1 MATIPATVT
10 ATTRRS
16 ARRRWRPGSLT
27 IGLFILGAI
36 VVMGVLGPLVVDAKQ
51 AQIGSFPP
59 RMAPS
64 AQHWLGT
71 DTQGRDLFTTLILA
85 TPQTLFIGLAAG
97 AVGVAIGT
105 ALGLLSGFFGGVI
118 DTVIQTITDVSITIP
133 SIAILVV
140 IATSLRS
147 IDVGLMALVVASLS
161 WRFPTRTIRAQTLS
175 LRERAYVQ
183 VGRLN
188 GVNGLELVVFEV
200 LPNLLPYIA
209 ASFVS
214 TVSQS
219 LLAAIGL
226 EALGLGPQNEYTLGM
241 MLYWA
246 QFYSAIL
253 RGMWWWWLPPIVV
266 IVLIFIGLLFTSA
279 GMDQLVNVRLRR
291 SE

>member
-1 MATIPATVT
+1 DTI
-10 ATTRRS
+10 
-16 ARRRWRPGSLT
+16 
-27 IGLFILGAI
+27 
-36 VVMGVLGPLVVDAKQ
+36 
-51 AQIGSFPP
+51 
-59 RMAPS
+59 
-64 AQHWLGT
+64 
-71 DTQGRDLFTTLILA
+71 
-85 TPQTLFIGLAAG
+85 
-97 AVGVAIGT
+97 
-105 ALGLLSGFFGGVI
+105 
-118 DTVIQTITDVSITIP
+118 IQTITDVSITIP

-161 WRFPTRTIRAQTLS
+161 WRFPTRTIRSQTLS

>member
-16 ARRRWRPGSLT
+16 ARRHWRPGSLT

-59 RMAPS
+59 RMPPS

-85 TPQTLFIGLAAG
+85 TPQTLFIGLVAG

-118 DTVIQTITDVSITIP
+118 DTIIQTITDVSITIP

-147 IDVGLMALVVASLS
+147 IDVGLMALVVASL
-161 WRFPTRTIRAQTLS
+161 
-175 LRERAYVQ
+175 
-183 VGRLN
+183 
-188 GVNGLELVVFEV
+188 
-200 LPNLLPYIA
+200 
-209 ASFVS
+209 
-214 TVSQS
+214 
-219 LLAAIGL
+219 
-226 EALGLGPQNEYTLGM
+226 
-241 MLYWA
+241 
-246 QFYSAIL
+246 
-253 RGMWWWWLPPIVV
+253 
-266 IVLIFIGLLFTSA
+266 
-279 GMDQLVNVRLRR
+279 
-291 SE
+291 